1 MTNTFFRPFSFHFVE
16 EPYYGSGSGSGDGPD
31 DEIEEGSGM
40 SPIDLTPDTK
50 HTTGNAGPST
60 THAIAGGSAPSYPG
74 ATGASAPGTKIE
86 TDVKSHDIDND
97 SNNVNKIN
105 SNSNNN
111 INNREREKSGAIGTT
126 SSQMSLRRALI
137 TYFLPIYIA
146 WFGGFFT
153 ELL

>member
-1 MTNTFFRPFSFHFVE
+1 MITE

-40 SPIDLTPDTK
+40 SPETPDIIPETK
-50 HTTGNAGPST
+50 EKDGSST
-60 THAIAGGSAPSYPG
+60 THTIIAGGD
-74 ATGASAPGTKIE
+74 TGHTGSGSIGTKSE
-86 TDVKSHDIDND
+86 TDLKSHNIDHD
-97 SNNVNKIN
+97 SNNIDKIS

-111 INNREREKSGAIGTT
+111 NNNNNKSGAIGTT
-126 SSQMSLRRALI
+126 SSQMSLRRALL